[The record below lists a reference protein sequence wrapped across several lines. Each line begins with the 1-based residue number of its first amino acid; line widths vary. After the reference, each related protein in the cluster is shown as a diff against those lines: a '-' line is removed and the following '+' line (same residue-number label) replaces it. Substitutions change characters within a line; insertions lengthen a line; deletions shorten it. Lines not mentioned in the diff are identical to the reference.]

1 MYATLTGTVCYDK
14 RTTIRNEIRPA
25 MKRTTIFA
33 DDTMLKELKR
43 VSDLEK
49 KSLAQVMREAFEAH
63 LARKR
68 APKPRFSFAGK
79 FDSRRKDIA
88 EKHEELLWT
97 ERK

>member
-1 MYATLTGTVCYDK
+1 MYAILTGTVCYDEF
-14 RTTIRNEIRPA
+14 TTLRNELHPA

-63 LARKR
+63 LARKL
-68 APKPRFSFAGK
+68 APQSRFSFAGK

>member
-1 MYATLTGTVCYDK
+1 
-14 RTTIRNEIRPA
+14 

-33 DDTMLKELKR
+33 DDTMLKKLKR

-63 LARKR
+63 LARKL
-68 APKPRFSFAGK
+68 APGSRFSFAGK
-79 FDSRRKDIA
+79 FDSRRKGIA